1 MYAQVSAHTLN
12 HESACAHS
20 VSAHTCTCW
29 LYMHKCSQG
38 STHMDAWVSVQGMN
52 TWVSTPA
59 QGHTAGHTHEEPGS
73 ICPEAWQ

>member
-1 MYAQVSAHTLN
+1 
-12 HESACAHS
+12 
-20 VSAHTCTCW
+20 
-29 LYMHKCSQG
+29 
-38 STHMDAWVSVQGMN
+38 MDAWVSVQGMN